1 MSPRK
6 RTTSHSPPS
15 ELAAPFRT
23 SEDLFRL
30 MVENVQ
36 DYAIFMLD
44 VGGRVATW
52 NMGAERIKGYSAE
65 EIIGQHFSRFY
76 PPEDVQARK
85 PERELQVAAAEG
97 RWLDEGWRIRKD
109 GSRFWASVVIT
120 ALRSA
125 DGELLGFGKVT
136 RDVTQR
142 HEMERALRETDQ
154 RFRLIVEGAKEYA
167 LLMLDP
173 KGRVVSWNAGAERL
187 KGYHAEEI
195 VGQHHSRFYPPE
207 DVRAGKPE
215 RALQQALVEGRWED
229 EGWRV
234 RKDGSRFWANV
245 IITPLHDAEGT
256 PLGFA
261 KLTRDLTER
270 RRAEAVLR
278 QNEERL
284 RLMVDSVK
292 DYAIIMLDREGR
304 VISWNAGAERT
315 KGYRAEEILGRHF
328 SRFYAPEEVA
338 QGKPE
343 WELERAVRDGQLEDE
358 GWRVRKD
365 GSRFWANVVITP
377 VRDAQQVLVGF
388 AKVTRDATERR
399 RAEAEIRRQRG
410 FTEQLINSS
419 TDGILAFDR
428 ECRYTL
434 WSQGMARI
442 SGVTAEEV
450 MGRPALE
457 VFPFFKDTGED
468 KHYATA
474 LEGRK
479 VNAEGGR
486 YSAHEP
492 AAHVVLEAQY
502 SPQVGEDGQVVG
514 GLAVVRDVTERKRV
528 EEELARSNAEL
539 EKFSYSVSHD
549 LRAPLRAIDGFA
561 RALHEDYGPALNA
574 DGQRLIGVIRDNAQ
588 RMGQL
593 IDALLNFSRAGRQ
606 QLVTTTVDLT
616 ALAQSVVDE
625 LRRTVG
631 GVAVEVSLQP
641 LPPITGDATLLRQV
655 VVNLIGNAFKF
666 SRHRT
671 HPRVDIAAHR
681 EGDTV
686 IYYVRDNGAG
696 FDMRYKDKL
705 FGVFQRL
712 HHVEEFEGTG
722 VGLALAQRIIDR
734 HGGRI
739 WAEAKPNEGA
749 TFYFTLPSAPPRA

>member
-6 RTTSHSPPS
+6 RTTPHFATPD
-15 ELAAPFRT
+15 LAAPFRT

-30 MVENVQ
+30 MVENVK

-44 VGGRVATW
+44 VRGRVASW
-52 NMGAERIKGYSAE
+52 NAGAERIKGYSAK

-97 RWLDEGWRIRKD
+97 RCGDEGWRIRKD
-109 GSRFWASVVIT
+109 GSRFWASVAIT
-120 ALRSA
+120 ALRGA

-136 RDVTQR
+136 RDLTQR

-215 RALQQALVEGRWED
+215 RALQQALVEGQWED

-245 IITPLHDAEGT
+245 IITPLHDAQGT

-328 SRFYAPEEVA
+328 SRFYPPEDVA

-343 WELERAVRDGQLEDE
+343 WELERAMRDGQFEDE

-457 VFPFFKDTGED
+457 VFPFFRDTGED

-486 YSAHEP
+486 YSVHEP

-502 SPQVGEDGQVVG
+502 SPLVGDDGQVVG

-625 LRRTVG
+625 LRRTAG

-671 HPRVDIAAHR
+671 HPHVDIAAHR

-749 TFYFTLPSAPPRA
+749 TFYFTLPSAPLRA

>member
-1 MSPRK
+1 MTLRK
-6 RTTSHSPPS
+6 RTTSHSAPP

-52 NMGAERIKGYSAE
+52 NTGAERIKGYSAE

-97 RWLDEGWRIRKD
+97 RCGDEGWRIRKD
-109 GSRFWASVVIT
+109 GSRFWASVAIT
-120 ALRSA
+120 ALRGA

-136 RDVTQR
+136 RDLTQR

-215 RALQQALVEGRWED
+215 RALQQALVEGQWED

-245 IITPLHDAEGT
+245 IITPLHDAQGT

-284 RLMVDSVK
+284 RLMVDSVR

-328 SRFYAPEEVA
+328 SRFYPPEDVA

-343 WELERAVRDGQLEDE
+343 WELERAMRDGQFEDE

-457 VFPFFKDTGED
+457 VFPFFRDTGED

-486 YSAHEP
+486 YSVHEP

-625 LRRTVG
+625 LRRTAG

-671 HPRVDIAAHR
+671 HPHVDIAAHR

-749 TFYFTLPSAPPRA
+749 TFYFTLPSAPLRA

>member
-1 MSPRK
+1 MTLRK
-6 RTTSHSPPS
+6 RTTSHSAPP

-52 NMGAERIKGYSAE
+52 NTGAERIKGYSAE

-97 RWLDEGWRIRKD
+97 RCGDEGWRIRKD
-109 GSRFWASVVIT
+109 GSRFWASVAIT
-120 ALRSA
+120 ALRGA

-136 RDVTQR
+136 RDLTQR

-215 RALQQALVEGRWED
+215 RALQQALVEGQWED

-245 IITPLHDAEGT
+245 IITPLHDAQGT

-328 SRFYAPEEVA
+328 SRFYPPEDVA

-343 WELERAVRDGQLEDE
+343 WELERAMRDGQFEDE

-399 RAEAEIRRQRG
+399 RTEAEIRRQRG

-450 MGRPALE
+450 IGRPALE

-486 YSAHEP
+486 YSVHEP

-502 SPQVGEDGQVVG
+502 SPLVGDDGQVVG

-625 LRRTVG
+625 LRRTAG

-671 HPRVDIAAHR
+671 HPRVYIAAHR

>member
-1 MSPRK
+1 VTLRK
-6 RTTSHSPPS
+6 RTTSHSAPP

-52 NMGAERIKGYSAE
+52 NTGAERIKGYSAE

-97 RWLDEGWRIRKD
+97 RCGDEGWRIRKD
-109 GSRFWASVVIT
+109 GSRFWASVAIT
-120 ALRSA
+120 ALRGA

-136 RDVTQR
+136 RDLTQR

-215 RALQQALVEGRWED
+215 RALQQALVEGQWED

-245 IITPLHDAEGT
+245 IITPLHDAQGT

-328 SRFYAPEEVA
+328 SRFYPPEDVA

-343 WELERAVRDGQLEDE
+343 WELERAMRDGQFEDE

-457 VFPFFKDTGED
+457 VFPFFRDTGED

-486 YSAHEP
+486 YSVHEP

-502 SPQVGEDGQVVG
+502 SPLVGDDGQVVG

-625 LRRTVG
+625 LRRTAG

-671 HPRVDIAAHR
+671 HPHVDIAAHR

-749 TFYFTLPSAPPRA
+749 TFYFTLPSAPLRA

>member
-1 MSPRK
+1 MTLRK
-6 RTTSHSPPS
+6 RTTSHSAPP

-52 NMGAERIKGYSAE
+52 NTGAERIKGYSAE

-97 RWLDEGWRIRKD
+97 RCGDEGWRIRKD
-109 GSRFWASVVIT
+109 GSRFWASVAIT
-120 ALRSA
+120 ALRGA

-136 RDVTQR
+136 RDLTQR

-215 RALQQALVEGRWED
+215 RALQQALVEGQWED

-245 IITPLHDAEGT
+245 IITPLHDAQGT

-328 SRFYAPEEVA
+328 SRFYPPEDVA

-343 WELERAVRDGQLEDE
+343 WELERAMRDGQFEDE

-457 VFPFFKDTGED
+457 VFPFFRDTGED

-486 YSAHEP
+486 YSVHEP

-502 SPQVGEDGQVVG
+502 SPLVGDDGQVVG

-625 LRRTVG
+625 LRRTAG

-671 HPRVDIAAHR
+671 HPHVDIAAHR

-749 TFYFTLPSAPPRA
+749 TFYFTLPSAPLRA

>member
-1 MSPRK
+1 MTARK
-6 RTTSHSPPS
+6 RSAPPLGSPDSATQPKS
-15 ELAAPFRT
+15 DE
-23 SEDLFRL
+23 LFRL
-30 MVENVQ
+30 MVEAVR

-44 VGGRVATW
+44 VRGRVVSW
-52 NMGAERIKGYSAE
+52 NAGAERLKGYSAA

-76 PPEDVQARK
+76 PPEDVRARK

-97 RWLDEGWRIRKD
+97 RWEEEGWRVRKD
-109 GSRFWASVVIT
+109 GSRFWANVLIT
-120 ALRSA
+120 AIRSA
-125 DGELLGFGKVT
+125 DGELLGYAKVT
-136 RDVTQR
+136 RDVTER
-142 HEMERALRETDQ
+142 HETERALRETDE

-173 KGRVVSWNAGAERL
+173 EGRVVSWNAGAERL
-187 KGYHAEEI
+187 QGYRSEEI
-195 VGQHHSRFYPPE
+195 VGQHFSRFYPPE
-207 DVRAGKPE
+207 DVQAGKPE
-215 RALQQALVEGRWED
+215 RALEQAAAEGRWED

-234 RKDGSRFWANV
+234 RKDGSRFWASD
-245 IITPLHDAEGT
+245 IITALQNAEGA

-270 RRAEAVLR
+270 RRADVAQR

-284 RLMVDSVK
+284 RLMVESVK

-328 SRFYAPEEVA
+328 SRFYPPEDVA

-343 WELERAVRDGQLEDE
+343 WELERAVREGQLEDE

-377 VRDAQQVLVGF
+377 IRDAQRVLVGF

-399 RAEAEIRRQRG
+399 RNEAEIRRQKA

-428 ECRYTL
+428 EYRYTL
-434 WSQGMARI
+434 WSEGMARI
-442 SGVTAEEV
+442 SGVSAEETL
-450 MGRPALE
+450 GRSSLD
-457 VFPFFKDTGED
+457 VFPFYKDTGEHT
-468 KHYATA
+468 HYSAA
-474 LEGRK
+474 LEGRT
-479 VNAEGGR
+479 VTTEGGR
-486 YSAHEP
+486 YSARPP
-492 AAHVVLEAQY
+492 AAHTVFEAQY
-502 SPQVGEDGQVVG
+502 SPLVGESGQVVG
-514 GLAVVRDVTERKRV
+514 GLAIVRDVTDRKRV

-561 RALHEDYGPALNA
+561 RALHEDYGSTLDA
-574 DGQRLIGVIRDNAQ
+574 DGQRLLGVIRENAQ

-606 QLVTTTVDLT
+606 QLVSTSTDLT

-625 LRRTVG
+625 LRRTVA
-631 GVAVEVSLQP
+631 GVAVEVTLQP
-641 LPPITGDATLLRQV
+641 LPPIMGDATLLRQV
-655 VVNLIGNAFKF
+655 LVNLIGNAFKF
-666 SRHRT
+666 TRNRA
-671 HPRVDIAAHR
+671 HPRVDIGAR
-681 EGDTV
+681 QEGDTV
-686 IYYVRDNGAG
+686 VYYVKDNGAG

-739 WAEAKPNEGA
+739 WAEAKPNDGA
-749 TFYFTLPSAPPRA
+749 TFYFTLPSAPPGA

>member
-304 VISWNAGAERT
+304 VMSWNAGAERT

-328 SRFYAPEEVA
+328 SKFYPPEDVA

-343 WELERAVRDGQLEDE
+343 WELERAGRDGQFEDE

-486 YSAHEP
+486 YSAHES

-502 SPQVGEDGQVVG
+502 SPLVGDDGQVVG

-625 LRRTVG
+625 LRRTAG

>member
-1 MSPRK
+1 VTLRK
-6 RTTSHSPPS
+6 RTTSHSAPP

-52 NMGAERIKGYSAE
+52 NTGAERIKGYSAE

-97 RWLDEGWRIRKD
+97 RCGDEGWRIRKD
-109 GSRFWASVVIT
+109 GSRFWASVAIT
-120 ALRSA
+120 ALRGA

-136 RDVTQR
+136 RDLTQR

-215 RALQQALVEGRWED
+215 RALQQALVEGQWED

-245 IITPLHDAEGT
+245 IITPLHDAQGT

-284 RLMVDSVK
+284 RLMVDSVR

-328 SRFYAPEEVA
+328 SRFYPPEDVA

-343 WELERAVRDGQLEDE
+343 WELERAMRDGQFEDE

-457 VFPFFKDTGED
+457 VFPFFRDTGED

-486 YSAHEP
+486 YSVHEP

-502 SPQVGEDGQVVG
+502 SPLVGDDGQVVG

-625 LRRTVG
+625 LRRTAG

-671 HPRVDIAAHR
+671 HPHVDIAAHR

-749 TFYFTLPSAPPRA
+749 TFYFTLPSAPLRA

>member
-1 MSPRK
+1 VTLRK
-6 RTTSHSPPS
+6 RTTSHSAPP

-52 NMGAERIKGYSAE
+52 NTGAERIKGYSAE

-97 RWLDEGWRIRKD
+97 RCGDEGWRIRKD
-109 GSRFWASVVIT
+109 GSRFWASVAIT
-120 ALRSA
+120 ALRGA

-136 RDVTQR
+136 RDLTQR

-215 RALQQALVEGRWED
+215 RALQQALVEGQWED

-245 IITPLHDAEGT
+245 IITPLHDAQGT

-328 SRFYAPEEVA
+328 SRFYPPEDVA

-343 WELERAVRDGQLEDE
+343 WELERAMRDGQFEDE

-457 VFPFFKDTGED
+457 VFPFFRDTGED

-486 YSAHEP
+486 YSVHEP

-502 SPQVGEDGQVVG
+502 SPLVGDDGQVVG

-625 LRRTVG
+625 LRRTAG

-671 HPRVDIAAHR
+671 HPDVDIAAHR

-749 TFYFTLPSAPPRA
+749 TFYFTLPSAPLRA